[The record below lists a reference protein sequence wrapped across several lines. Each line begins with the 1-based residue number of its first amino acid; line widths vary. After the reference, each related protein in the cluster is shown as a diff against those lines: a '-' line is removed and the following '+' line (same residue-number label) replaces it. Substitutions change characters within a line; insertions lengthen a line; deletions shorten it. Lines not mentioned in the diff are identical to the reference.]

1 MENIRVSKQE
11 LLTIVKQNREKH
23 KAEYLESIKAYRVKA
38 ADLLNQELEKIVNG
52 EKFQIRFDLVKPE
65 SHEKEYDLAIKML
78 EMSVDNVIEISEQE
92 FNELINDEW
101 NWKYSFKT
109 SYLSN
114 STYIGVNTYGTS
126 GTSGPNGASGLT
138 GRTVNFADDEIL

>member
-11 LLTIVKQNREKH
+11 LLTIVKENREKH
-23 KAEYLESIKAYRVKA
+23 KKEYLEAIKAYRVKA
-38 ADLLNQELEKIVNG
+38 ADLLNQELEKIING
-52 EKFQIRFDLVKPE
+52 DKFQIRFDLVKPD

-78 EMSVDNVIEISEQE
+78 EMSVDDVIEISEQE